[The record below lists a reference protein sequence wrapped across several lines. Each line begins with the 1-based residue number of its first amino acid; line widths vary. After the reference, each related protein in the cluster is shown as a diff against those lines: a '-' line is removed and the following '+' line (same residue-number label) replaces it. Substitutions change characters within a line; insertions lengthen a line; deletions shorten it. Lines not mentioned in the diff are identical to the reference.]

1 MVKDTL
7 TDKYQGSSPDE
18 VCFVEY
24 ARTLGYEFIKRTK
37 NYIEISVRGEKVV
50 YELLQVIPFT
60 LRRRMS
66 VIVKAITSND

>member
-24 ARTLGYEFIKRTK
+24 ARKLGYEFIKRTK

-50 YELLQVIPFT
+50 YELLHVIPFT
-60 LRRRMS
+60 LRKRMS